1 MHRTLALAWLVAAS
15 VAATSPVWAADG
27 DNPSF
32 SPDPATPGAS
42 VTFSGTVTATPSPG
56 SGGTCEV
63 AAATPVAYACTYGPS
78 GDVAG
83 WLGVPSDWSSPAL
96 PVALCAPVGTCGKVF
111 AKGFPGQWSIE
122 STLDVSPATTYVT
135 VPAVRCSPYGAASE
149 EMHGAG
155 LVVPGDRGTGPKP
168 PYVVASQAP
177 ASGAV
182 VTAGTE
188 VSFYAALVPPVV
200 GLDYPSASTLI
211 DGACGTPVVSGDTAG
226 TVSLQSPSP
235 MSAVPAD
242 RVVVLVLTKSVPPPP
257 PPPPPPPWWKP
268 LLLPA
273 GVVCAV
279 LVAALVGVALR
290 VRRPS
295 AESKAPRRPA
305 EVRSGPVTAGYRDD
319 PPTAAGIQV
328 RADAVRQPTTY
339 RIEEET

>member
-1 MHRTLALAWLVAAS
+1 MNRTLALVWLVAAS

-42 VTFSGTVTATPSPG
+42 VTFSGTVTPTPSPG

-63 AAATPVAYACTYGPS
+63 AAATPVAYACTYGPV

-83 WLGVPSDWSSPAL
+83 WLVVPSDWSSPAL
-96 PVALCAPVGTCGKVF
+96 PVALCAPVGTCGKLF
-111 AKGFPGQWSIE
+111 ARGLPGQWSIE
-122 STLDVSPATTYVT
+122 STLDVSPSPTYVT
-135 VPAVRCSPYGAASE
+135 VPGARCSPYVAARE
-149 EMHGAG
+149 EMQGAG
-155 LVVPGDRGTGPKP
+155 LVVPEDRRTRPEP
-168 PYVVASQAP
+168 SYLVASQAP
-177 ASGAV
+177 ASGAA

-188 VSFYAALVPPVV
+188 VTFYAALVPPVV

-226 TVSLQSPSP
+226 TVTLQSPSP
-235 MSAVPAD
+235 MSAIPAD
-242 RVVVLVLTKSVPPPP
+242 RLVALVLTKSVPPPP
-257 PPPPPPPWWKP
+257 LPPRPPPWWKP

-279 LVAALVGVALR
+279 LIAALVGVALR
-290 VRRPS
+290 ARRPS
-295 AESKAPRRPA
+295 AESRAPRRPA
-305 EVRSGPVTAGYRDD
+305 GVRSGPVTAGYPDE
-319 PPTAAGIQV
+319 PPTVAGIQV

-339 RIEEET
+339 WIEEET